1 MRLSGVIGARQLLC
15 QLAGAPPPGRQ
26 GPLRRV
32 MEAYTGCISTRN
44 FDALVVALS
53 GDSGISKPELSRI
66 SQGHR

>member
-1 MRLSGVIGARQLLC
+1 
-15 QLAGAPPPGRQ
+15 
-26 GPLRRV
+26 